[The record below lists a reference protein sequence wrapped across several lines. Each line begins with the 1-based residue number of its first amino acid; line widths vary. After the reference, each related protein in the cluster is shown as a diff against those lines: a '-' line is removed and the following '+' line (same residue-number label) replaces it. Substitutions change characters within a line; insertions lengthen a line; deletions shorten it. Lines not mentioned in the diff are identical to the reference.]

1 MLQCDYLREPC
12 TPAME
17 LSPPPMYSPSPLSAA
32 SCEPALLIAAAPTV
46 ADSLSIAM
54 PPLETSKMGGL
65 AGGAGNVA
73 ATIGGSVTGNNNNN
87 NNNNPLADHHHLL
100 LAAAVNSAGGV
111 KKSYAEQTDS
121 ELAELATQEISLD
134 LQGLIDD
141 THFADE
147 NLFGDLM
154 ETAKKNEVNGTSPQ
168 SSWLAL
174 ARAATPGSSSGGS
187 SGQNSPGSEG
197 QNSPPSYGLGGGGG
211 GGFHR
216 GAGTLA
222 YLPGSVHSGA
232 SFAQLGHVNQQ
243 QQQQQQQQRHHHHH
257 HQNIQVSCYK
267 ISAIN

>member
-1 MLQCDYLREPC
+1 
-12 TPAME
+12 ME
-17 LSPPPMYSPSPLSAA
+17 LSPPPMYSAVSPTPLSAA
-32 SCEPALLIAAAPTV
+32 SCEPTLLIACSPTV
-46 ADSLSIAM
+46 ADSSLSIAM

-154 ETAKKNEVNGTSPQ
+154 ETAKKNEVSGTSPQ

-243 QQQQQQQQRHHHHH
+243 QQQQQQQQQRHHHHH
-257 HQNIQVSCYK
+257 HQNIQVSYEIK
-267 ISAIN
+267 TIT